1 MKKALKILNER
12 KDKFVDKNSSFVRGN
27 KSFVGNVFRVSFI
40 LLLIIHCVEN
50 TSVIYSDAVWV
61 EWMYMFR
68 NILYL
73 VLLIKAG
80 FLSTY
85 ERKEFTYVIVILV
98 IGFMSLLGSG
108 SFGLFEL
115 IIVIIA
121 AKDETPD
128 ELITVFAK
136 IKGLA
141 IVVTLLL
148 WSVGVLEAI
157 YYLDDA
163 VGYYNT
169 YGFCHRNVLGANVTV
184 VCLAW
189 FYLRYRKLIVRDV
202 VGWSILA
209 IATYCLSVSR
219 TSFMIMLLIIFSF
232 YFFQEK
238 EKYLIEMPSLHSN
251 VLKGFLALLLL
262 TIIGTLFYDK
272 SNVIWNMIDSIFTKR
287 FYFANYCYE
296 EYGLSL
302 FGQQL
307 PFVSSIQQQTEDISK
322 LILDNSYMRSILYY
336 GIIPGGILL
345 CVCFKSIDI
354 AFLKMD
360 YAWMLALA
368 VFAVYGMS
376 ESYMIDIFYNFPL
389 LIAWGHYF
397 NKEDIIRVPCN
408 ETPLWFVNAKM
419 IYANSDVD
427 RRKKE

>member
-1 MKKALKILNER
+1 MKKALKVLNER
-12 KDKFVDKNSSFVRGN
+12 KDNLIERNSSFVREN
-27 KSFVGNVFRVSFI
+27 NSFVSTLFWISFI
-40 LLLIIHCVEN
+40 MLLIIHCVEN

-80 FLSTY
+80 FLSVY
-85 ERKEFTYVIVILV
+85 ERKEFTCVIVTLV
-98 IGFMSLLGSG
+98 IGFISLLGSG

-115 IIVIIA
+115 VIVIIA
-121 AKDETPD
+121 AKDEAPYK
-128 ELITVFAK
+128 LITVFAK
-136 IKGLA
+136 IKSAA
-141 IVVTLLL
+141 IIVTLLL
-148 WSVGVLEAI
+148 WRVGILEAM
-157 YYLDDA
+157 YYLDDT

-189 FYLRYRKLIVRDV
+189 FYLRYHKLKIRDV

-209 IATYCLSVSR
+209 IATYFLSVSR
-219 TSFMIMLLIIFSF
+219 TSFMIMLLIIFAF
-232 YFFQEK
+232 YFFQKK
-238 EKYLIEMPSLHSN
+238 EQYLIELPNLHSN
-251 VLKGFLALLLL
+251 VLKVFLGLLLL

-272 SNVIWNMIDSIFTKR
+272 SNVIWNFIDSIFTKR

-322 LILDNSYMRSILYY
+322 LILDNTYMRAILYY
-336 GIIPGGILL
+336 GIIPGGLFL
-345 CVCFKSIDI
+345 CVCFKAIDG

-360 YAWMLALA
+360 YVGALALI
-368 VFAVYGMS
+368 VFAVYGVS

-389 LIAWGHYF
+389 MIVWGQYF
-397 NKEDIIRVPCN
+397 NKGNAIRVPCI
-408 ETPLWFVNAKM
+408 ETPLCFVNDKIISM
-419 IYANSDVD
+419 NSESDK
-427 RRKKE
+427 RKKR